1 MERLA
6 RLLIRF
12 RVAVL
17 VTVAAITVAL
27 GAMIP
32 RLTADDDVMKF
43 LPQEHPQ
50 LVLFNKVNERF
61 GGLDVAILGLESEN
75 LFTVERLQRVRTL
88 TREVAAID
96 GVFDVMSFTE
106 VPDAQPAPGGGLR
119 VDPLVVEK
127 LPQTAEELAA
137 LEARVLANDNAVG
150 NMISAD
156 GKAAMILCFLGGT
169 RPPIHVAAEIKETAS
184 RLWADE
190 PLYFGG
196 APFIRLHVAGGT
208 KEDLRRLTPVVV
220 VVVLLVT
227 FLIFRKPVGVVL
239 ALGTVGIALAWLM
252 GILALRSKGLN
263 LVESSLPTL
272 LVAIGGAYGIHL
284 LSAYFKG
291 SAPTVP
297 ERIAEAYRE
306 VGAPVAASAAT
317 TCAGFLSFLVMDV
330 EPMRDFGL
338 YAALG
343 VGLTAILA
351 LALVPV
357 ALSFSREVP
366 KSLGATPL
374 GRPLGRIGE
383 FAARHRAWSL
393 AAAGV
398 LTAAG
403 LAGVLRIAPDATMKT
418 FFAEGSEPDR
428 ANAFLDRHFGGSVY
442 LQVYFEG
449 DMRSPFVLSQLR
461 KVVEHARGMEDVV
474 HVNSIIDPLTMLGEA
489 MGWRADLPASNR
501 QTEGLYPFLE
511 GTAAIDQIVSPDKTA
526 SLVQI
531 RLRDVGP
538 ERTAAAVAELDA
550 FIREEI
556 PRGVQAIRLAPFV
569 DPGLERDYRDYREG
583 PAAADEDEGFRL
595 VEPADEPERE
605 LRLAALRREVAR
617 RVVRLARIRVG
628 PAIGGDSFPAVE
640 ALLSS
645 PAAAG
650 GLAPGP
656 DLEAAVARLAE
667 EHLSGDSAWFEEPDG
682 EEAGPEELAEW
693 EQRATRVAA
702 RLAPLA
708 GSPVPADRVAGILA
722 EALPG
727 LTGADPEGAEG
738 TARALAAGLAEVRAR
753 IRAERL
759 LEPALAA
766 AGLPPG
772 SPALGDGDFR
782 AAISGALSDLDL
794 PVHGFP
800 GTRPNAATILARVTG
815 MPVIN
820 VAFCESTIRN
830 QLASLAVAV
839 VVLLLVLSVTFRSPV
854 SALKALAPAL
864 FMLSVAA
871 GLMGAA
877 EIPLDPTTSMIAAIA
892 LGIGVDYAI
901 HFLWRRRRR
910 GESLGRTT
918 AQVGPSIASNALQ
931 VAAGFAVLALS
942 DMIPMQRF
950 GLLVALTMVLS
961 AAATFVLLPA
971 LRAEGATAEQEQE
984 QEQEA
989 GAGHVAT
996 PR

>member
-12 RVAVL
+12 RIAVL
-17 VTVAAITVAL
+17 VVVVATTALL

-32 RLTADDDVMKF
+32 RLTPDDDVMKF
-43 LPQEHPQ
+43 LPQEDPQ

-61 GGLDVAILGLESEN
+61 GGLDVAILGIESDD
-75 LFTVERLQRVRTL
+75 LFTVERLEKVRVL
-88 TREVAAID
+88 TRGVAAVD

-119 VDPLVVEK
+119 VEPLVVEK
-127 LPQTAEELAA
+127 LPHDPEELAA
-137 LEARVLANDNAVG
+137 LKARVLANDNAVG

-156 GKAAMILCFLGGT
+156 GKAAMILCFLGGH
-169 RPPIHVAAEIKETAS
+169 RPPIQVAADIKETAR
-184 RLWADE
+184 RLWGDE

-239 ALGTVGIALAWLM
+239 ALGTVGIALTWLM

-284 LSAYFKG
+284 LSAYFSG
-291 SAPTVP
+291 TARTVP

-306 VGAPVAASAAT
+306 VGAPVLASAAT

-366 KSLGATPL
+366 NSLGAAAL
-374 GRPLGRIGE
+374 GRPLGRIGD
-383 FAARHRAWSL
+383 FSARHRTSSL
-393 AAAGV
+393 I
-398 LTAAG
+398 AAG
-403 LAGVLRIAPDATMKT
+403 LLTVAGALGVMRIAPDATMKT
-418 FFAEGSEPDR
+418 FFSEGSEPDR
-428 ANAFLDRHFGGSVY
+428 ANAFLERHFGGSVY
-442 LQVYFEG
+442 LQIYFEG

-474 HVNSIIDPLTMLGEA
+474 QVNSIIDPLTMLGEA
-489 MGWRADLPASNR
+489 MGWRADLPVSNR
-501 QTEGLYPFLE
+501 RTEGLYPFLE
-511 GTAAIDQIVSPDKTA
+511 GTAAIDQMVSPDKTS

-531 RLRDVGP
+531 RLRDIGP
-538 ERTAAAVAELDA
+538 ERVGAAVAELEALVRD
-550 FIREEI
+550 EI
-556 PRGVQAIRLAPFV
+556 PRGVQAIKLAPFA
-569 DPGLERDYRDYREG
+569 DPDQELEYRDFRTE
-583 PAAADEDEGFRL
+583 AVADSADEGFRL
-595 VEPADEPERE
+595 AEPADEAERE
-605 LRLAALRREVAR
+605 RRFAALRREVAR
-617 RVVRLARIRVG
+617 RVIRLVRISVGAKTHGGLA
-628 PAIGGDSFPAVE
+628 PAVE
-640 ALLSS
+640 AVLSG
-645 PAAAG
+645 PGATGALAA
-650 GLAPGP
+650 GP
-656 DLEAAVARLAE
+656 DLDAAVAGLVD
-667 EHLSGDSAWFEEPDG
+667 EHLRGDSAWFEGPDEG
-682 EEAGPEELAEW
+682 EASPAELEEW

-702 RLAPLA
+702 RLGPMA
-708 GSPVPADRVAGILA
+708 GGAVGLERVSGLLA
-722 EALPG
+722 EALPALAG
-727 LTGADPEGAEG
+727 RDPEGLEG

-753 IRAERL
+753 IRADRL
-759 LEPALAA
+759 VEPALTA
-766 AGLPPG
+766 AGL
-772 SPALGDGDFR
+772 SPADSAWSDAGLR
-782 AAISGALSDLDL
+782 AAVSGALSDLDV

-800 GTRPNAATILARVTG
+800 DTRGHAATILARVTG

-830 QLASLAVAV
+830 QLASLAMAAI
-839 VVLLLVLSVTFRSPV
+839 VLLLVLAVTFRSAV

-877 EIPLDPTTSMIAAIA
+877 KIPLDPTTSMIAAIA
-892 LGIGVDYAI
+892 LGIGVDYSI

-910 GESLGRTT
+910 GESLGLTT

-950 GLLVALTMVLS
+950 GLLVALTMILS
-961 AAATFVLLPA
+961 AMATFVLLPA
-971 LRAEGATAEQEQE
+971 LRAEGSVAE

-989 GAGHVAT
+989 GAGTVAT

>member
-6 RLLIRF
+6 RFLIRF
-12 RVAVL
+12 RIAVL
-17 VTVAAITVAL
+17 VVVAAITVLL

-43 LPQEHPQ
+43 LPQADPQ

-61 GGLDVAILGLESEN
+61 GGLDVAILGIESDD
-75 LFTVERLQRVRTL
+75 LFTVERLERVRAL
-88 TREVAAID
+88 TRAVAAVD

-119 VDPLVVEK
+119 VEPLVVEK
-127 LPQTAEELAA
+127 LPHDPEELAA
-137 LEARVLANDNAVG
+137 LKARVLANDNAVG

-156 GKAAMILCFLGGT
+156 GKAAMILCFLGGK
-169 RPPIHVAAEIKETAS
+169 RPPIHVAADIKETAR

-263 LVESSLPTL
+263 LVESALPTL

-284 LSAYFKG
+284 LSAYFSG
-291 SAPTVP
+291 TARTVP

-306 VGAPVAASAAT
+306 VGAPVVASAAT

-374 GRPLGRIGE
+374 ARPLGRIGA
-383 FAARHRAWSL
+383 FAARHRAGSL
-393 AAAGV
+393 AAAGALAV
-398 LTAAG
+398 AG
-403 LAGVLRIAPDATMKT
+403 ALGVLRIAPDATLKT

-428 ANAFLDRHFGGSVY
+428 ANAFLERRFGGSVY
-442 LQVYFEG
+442 LQIYFEG

-461 KVVEHARGMEDVV
+461 KVVEHARGMEEVV
-474 HVNSIIDPLTMLGEA
+474 QVNSIIDPLTMLGEA
-489 MGWRADLPASNR
+489 MGWRADLPVSNR

-511 GTAAIDQIVSPDKTA
+511 GTAAIDQMVSPDKTA

-538 ERTAAAVAELDA
+538 ERINAAVAELNAVVRD
-550 FIREEI
+550 EI
-556 PRGVQAIRLAPFV
+556 PRGVRAIKLGPFTDPEQA
-569 DPGLERDYRDYREG
+569 LEYRDYRPELV
-583 PAAADEDEGFRL
+583 ADDAADGFAL
-595 VEPADEPERE
+595 VEPADDAERRI
-605 LRLAALRREVAR
+605 RLATMRREIAR
-617 RVVRLARIRVG
+617 RVIRLARI
-628 PAIGGDSFPAVE
+628 PGGAAARYDKAAAVE
-640 ALLSS
+640 EILAGPGATGDL
-645 PAAAG
+645 AA
-650 GLAPGP
+650 GP
-656 DLEAAVARLAE
+656 DLDAALAGLVE
-667 EHLSGDSAWFEEPDG
+667 EHLSGDSAWFEEPD
-682 EEAGPEELAEW
+682 EERAAPEEIAEW
-693 EQRATRVAA
+693 EQRSSRVAA
-702 RLAPLA
+702 RLGPLA
-708 GSPVPADRVAGILA
+708 GTFVDSGRLEGILG
-722 EALPG
+722 ELLPNVSRR
-727 LTGADPEGAEG
+727 DPEGLAG
-738 TARALAAGLAEVRAR
+738 TARALAAGLAETRAHVRAG
-753 IRAERL
+753 RL
-759 LEPALAA
+759 TEPALAA
-766 AGLPPG
+766 AGLHAAN
-772 SPALGDGDFR
+772 PAWADADLR
-782 AAISGALSDLDL
+782 AAVSGALSDLDV

-800 GTRPNAATILARVTG
+800 DTRTNAATILARVTG

-820 VAFCESTIRN
+820 VAFCQSTIRN
-830 QLASLAVAV
+830 QLASLALAA
-839 VVLLLVLSVTFRSPV
+839 VVLLVVLAVTFRSV
-854 SALKALAPAL
+854 ISAVKALAPAL

-950 GLLVALTMVLS
+950 GLLVALTMILS
-961 AAATFVLLPA
+961 AMATFVLLPA
-971 LRAEGATAEQEQE
+971 LRAEGAEAE

-989 GAGHVAT
+989 GAGTMAT